1 MIKRFLSLEWKQF
14 SRASYFQKGIA
25 IKILLF
31 FAALYF
37 GGAAIFL
44 GIGMFFI
51 LRKAVPDVDPIIT
64 INNFLIYWF
73 LFDLVIRF
81 FMQQLPV
88 MNIKPLMTIP
98 IKRETVIH
106 YLLGKTTLS
115 FFNFLPLFIFLPFSL
130 VLLAEGHPVINVL
143 CWFASVMALTL
154 AVNFINFLINKNNT
168 FFYIIV
174 SVLAVFI
181 GLEIYQIFKVSQPIG
196 VAFNTLYNQPY
207 LVLIPI
213 ALMYALYKINFNDV
227 KKGFYLDGA
236 ISKKVEQVNT
246 IDLSWMNRFGNIAV
260 FLKNDVRL
268 ILRNARPKQVLM
280 MSFLFLFYGLI
291 FYTQEVYQ
299 NMPAFLAFA
308 SMFVTGGFLMTFG
321 QLVPSW
327 DSEYYKLLMSQNIPY
342 KKYLESKWY
351 LMVVAVAISFVLS
364 TPYLYFGWKIF
375 GMIAAGALFNIG
387 LNSFITLF
395 GGALNR
401 VPIELNVKAKAFSNT
416 NGFNPTQMLI
426 ALPKLGLPMLLFY
439 IPYKLINFEVG
450 LLVLALSGVLG
461 IVFRNF
467 FLSKIE
473 SIYQKG
479 KYKTI
484 AAFAEKK

>member
-31 FAALYF
+31 FAAIYF

-44 GIGMFFI
+44 GIGAFFI
-51 LRKAVPDVDPIIT
+51 LKEVLPDVDPIIT

-106 YLLGKTTLS
+106 YLLGKTAVS
-115 FFNFLPLFIFLPFSL
+115 FFNFLPLFIFLPFSI
-130 VLLAEGHPVINVL
+130 VLLAHGYPVVNVL
-143 CWFASVMALTL
+143 CWFLSVMVLTL
-154 AVNFINFLINKNNT
+154 SINFTNFLINKNNT
-168 FFYIIV
+168 FFYAIV
-174 SVLAVFI
+174 GVLVIFI
-181 GLEIYQIFKVSQPIG
+181 GLEVYQIFKISEPIG
-196 VAFNTLYNQPY
+196 IAFNALYNQPY
-207 LVLIPI
+207 LVVIPI
-213 ALMYALYKINFNDV
+213 ALLVALYRINFNDIR
-227 KKGFYLDGA
+227 KGFYLDGT
-236 ISKKVEQVNT
+236 ISKKVEKVDT
-246 IDLSWMNRFGNIAV
+246 ADLSWLDRFGSISV
-260 FLKNDVRL
+260 FLKNDLRL
-268 ILRNARPKQVLM
+268 IWRNARPKQVLM
-280 MSFLFLFYGLI
+280 MSFLFLFYGLV
-291 FYTQEVYQ
+291 FYTQPTYQ
-299 NMPAFLAFA
+299 KMPAFLAFA

-342 KKYLESKWY
+342 RKYLESKWY
-351 LMVVAVAISFVLS
+351 LMVVAVTISFVLS

-439 IPYKLINFEVG
+439 IPYKLVNFEVG
-450 LLVLALSGVLG
+450 LIVLALSGVLG
-461 IVFRNF
+461 IVFKNF
-467 FLSKIE
+467 FLSQIE

-479 KYKTI
+479 KYKTV

>member
-14 SRASYFQKGIA
+14 TRASYFQKGIA

-31 FAALYF
+31 FAAIYF

-51 LRKAVPDVDPIIT
+51 LRKAVPEIDPIIT
-64 INNFLIYWF
+64 MNNFLIYWF

-98 IKRETVIH
+98 IKRETIIH

-115 FFNFLPLFIFLPFSL
+115 FFNFIPLFIFLPFSI
-130 VLLAEGHPVINVL
+130 VLLAEGYPVINVL
-143 CWFASVMALTL
+143 CWFISIMVLTL
-154 AVNFINFLINKNNT
+154 TVNFINFLINKNNT
-168 FFYIIV
+168 IFYIII
-174 SVLAVFI
+174 SVLALFI

-196 VAFNTLYNQPY
+196 VAFNTLYNLPY
-207 LVLIPI
+207 LVIIPM
-213 ALMYALYKINFNDV
+213 ALMYALYKINFNDI
-227 KKGFYLDGA
+227 KKGFYLDGT
-236 ISKKVEQVNT
+236 ISKKADKVNT
-246 IDLSWMNRFGNIAV
+246 IDLSWMNRFGSIAV

-299 NMPAFLAFA
+299 QMPAFLAFA

-439 IPYKLINFEVG
+439 IPYKLVNFEVG

-467 FLSKIE
+467 FLNQIE
-473 SIYQKG
+473 KLYQKG

-484 AAFAEKK
+484 AAFAENK

>member
-31 FAALYF
+31 FVAAYF
-37 GGAAIFL
+37 SAIAIFFGV
-44 GIGMFFI
+44 GIFFI
-51 LRKAVPDVDPIIT
+51 LKKAVPNTDPMVLV
-64 INNFLIYWF
+64 NNFLIYWF

-88 MNIKPLMTIP
+88 MNIKPLMSIP
-98 IKRETVIH
+98 IKRDTVIH

-115 FFNFLPLFIFLPFSL
+115 FFNVLPLFIFLPFTI
-130 VLLAEGHPVINVL
+130 VLLTQGYPVMNVL
-143 CWFASVMALTL
+143 CWFVSVMTLTFC
-154 AVNFINFLINKNNT
+154 VNFINFLINKNNIY
-168 FFYIIV
+168 FYSIV
-174 SVLAVFI
+174 SVLTIFI
-181 GLEIYQIFKVSQPIG
+181 GLEVYQIFKISEPIG
-196 VAFNTLYNQPY
+196 IAFNTLFNQPY
-207 LVLIPI
+207 LVLIPM
-213 ALMYALYKINFNDV
+213 LLLVALYRINFNDI

-236 ISKKVEQVNT
+236 ISKKVETVST
-246 IDLSWMNRFGNIAV
+246 TDLSWLDRFGSIAV
-260 FLKNDVRL
+260 FLKNDLRL
-268 ILRNARPKQVLM
+268 IWRNARPKQVLM

-291 FYTQEVYQ
+291 FYTQETYQ
-299 NMPAFLAFA
+299 KMPAFLAFA

-342 KKYLESKWY
+342 RKYLESKWY
-351 LMVVAVAISFVLS
+351 LMVVAVTISFVLS

-426 ALPKLGLPMLLFY
+426 ALPKFLLPMGLFY
-439 IPYKLINFEVG
+439 IPYKLVNFEVG
-450 LLVLALSGVLG
+450 IIVLALSGVLG
-461 IVFRNF
+461 IIFKNF
-467 FLSKIE
+467 FLGKIE
-473 SIYQKG
+473 NLYQKG
-479 KYKTI
+479 KYKTV
-484 AAFAEKK
+484 AAFAEKN